1 MIIIHKLIYNFVLRI
16 LKFYDSKRIDT
27 EMIFISKIVDLGNHL
42 LGRGAGSIQPPD
54 EVRRLKYFLSEI
66 DIAIDIGANSGIY
79 SLELLKEFEVK
90 ELHMFEP
97 LTAGFEFLKKNFAL
111 NSSIHVINKGLS
123 DKNESIKIFYET
135 VKDKEKI
142 IPNASVYKRSTEY
155 IYDKT
160 QNENE
165 IVHLIKFD
173 EYWQNQLDSRII
185 DFIKIDTEGHE
196 FKCLMGAKEAVK
208 STKVIQFEFGNTMV
222 APRLFFLDFYNF
234 FTNLDFQIYRM
245 RPNGLYTIKKYK
257 YKDEHFGYSNFLAVN
272 TKLIT
277 LK

>member
-1 MIIIHKLIYNFVLRI
+1 MLFLHKLIYNFVRGILR
-16 LKFYDSKRIDT
+16 FYDSKKLDT

-66 DIAIDIGANSGIY
+66 NLAIDIGACSGAY
-79 SLELLKEFEVK
+79 SQELLKEFKVK

-97 LTAGFEFLKKNFAL
+97 LKAGFEFIKKNVDL

-123 DKNESIKIFYET
+123 DKNESIKIFYDK
-135 VKDKEKI
+135 VKDPLKI
-142 IPNASVYKRSTEY
+142 IPNASVYKRSEE
-155 IYDKT
+155 ISFKGI
-160 QNENE
+160 QNESE
-165 IVHLIKFD
+165 TVHLIKFD
-173 EYWQNQLDSRII
+173 DYWQNQLDSRII

-196 FKCLMGAKEAVK
+196 FKCLMGAKEAVR

-245 RPNGLYTIKKYK
+245 RPNGLYKIKKYN

-272 TKLIT
+272 EKL
-277 LK
+277 L